1 MDTGTLSERDAI
13 MLKPCERIK
22 DLKKLLDITEL
33 VSQID
38 NKFASSIRTLE
49 AQKIYEK
56 ISLHAHSFYKLWP
69 TDNESIKLLDASSL
83 ASIARN
89 IFEATKVYNYLCER
103 GISEEEFELRLHT
116 MFMHD
121 SMGREKILRKFGFTY
136 HDDNIQVNSITSTYA
151 QGILEQNSLFNNL
164 DEKLKNKILK
174 GEKAYLHDRVSKS
187 RTLFTK
193 EFESGIYNLLSN
205 SVHSYPLGLNNY
217 SGGLSEGFHLGMY
230 HLIVIAIEV
239 SVINLA
245 SVLDAYLGLRKYKS
259 LLDKECLLFI
269 KSLISTKN
277 FMLWLEG
284 RKLKGLDGFFSVN
297 LGSS

>member
-1 MDTGTLSERDAI
+1 

-103 GISEEEFELRLHT
+103 GISEEEFELRP
-116 MFMHD
+116 
-121 SMGREKILRKFGFTY
+121 
-136 HDDNIQVNSITSTYA
+136 N
-151 QGILEQNSLFNNL
+151 
-164 DEKLKNKILK
+164 
-174 GEKAYLHDRVSKS
+174 
-187 RTLFTK
+187 
-193 EFESGIYNLLSN
+193 
-205 SVHSYPLGLNNY
+205 
-217 SGGLSEGFHLGMY
+217 
-230 HLIVIAIEV
+230 
-239 SVINLA
+239 
-245 SVLDAYLGLRKYKS
+245 
-259 LLDKECLLFI
+259 
-269 KSLISTKN
+269 
-277 FMLWLEG
+277 
-284 RKLKGLDGFFSVN
+284 
-297 LGSS
+297 